1 MFKKLFSLCAWQL
14 LDTSYLSKFKKETEI
29 LICFL
34 GIRECV
40 FGTSFLLTLD
50 IYKAYFRSR
59 HIREYKEN
67 ECKRWWCFILSE
79 RSYCVFCALGFCNQM
94 LLDLHC
100 WWSEELCSQ
109 HFLQVGV
116 LVTYWDPC
124 KGWRSY
130 IEEFRGSEAVEGFCC
145 KFIYGDCRV

>member
-29 LICFL
+29 LICFF

-40 FGTSFLLTLD
+40 FGTSFLLTVD
-50 IYKAYFRSR
+50 IYKTYFRGR

-79 RSYCVFCALGFCNQM
+79 RSYCIFCTLGFCNQM

-109 HFLQVGV
+109 HLLQVGV

-124 KGWRSY
+124 NKKGGVHILKS
-130 IEEFRGSEAVEGFCC
+130 SEVL
-145 KFIYGDCRV
+145 KW